1 MSEILA
7 QLFQGFTV
15 ALDPINIFAVV
26 VGGIMGVIVG
36 GLPGLGSVA
45 GVALLLPL
53 TFKMNPT
60 TAVIMLAGIYYGN
73 MFGGSISAILL
84 NIPGDSPA
92 VMTAVDGYQLARQ
105 GKAGKA
111 LYTAFFA
118 SFIGGMIG
126 AVILT
131 FLGPALAF
139 VGLRFGPA
147 EFTSLILFALMSVGW
162 LLGENPAKGII
173 ATGIGLLLS
182 TIGVDMIQGLPRFTF
197 GMVNLTAGIPFI
209 PTVIGIFGFAQ
220 VLKLLSAG
228 YEIGQTTM
236 VTARL
241 SIRDSFLSIKEWA
254 EVSFTI
260 VRGSLIGFFVGL
272 LPGSGATMASFM
284 AYIAEMRLN
293 KHPERLGKG
302 ALAGVAAPES
312 ANNAASMGA
321 FAPLLSLGIPG
332 SGTTA
337 ILLGG
342 LMMWGLAPGPL
353 LFKEAPEFVWGLM
366 ASMYVGDIAVLLLC
380 VLLVP
385 FLAYIPRVPKAIL
398 APTTIALCV
407 LGSFSVN
414 NSIFDIWFMVF
425 MGVVGYFM
433 DRLQFPTPPL
443 VLALVLAPRLQTAFR
458 QALMISP
465 GGSPTI
471 FITKPISLAF
481 LLAAIVMVTLPML
494 IKKRKDSPS
503 A

>member
-1 MSEILA
+1 
-7 QLFQGFTV
+7 
-15 ALDPINIFAVV
+15 
-26 VGGIMGVIVG
+26 
-36 GLPGLGSVA
+36 
-45 GVALLLPL
+45 
-53 TFKMNPT
+53 
-60 TAVIMLAGIYYGN
+60 
-73 MFGGSISAILL
+73 
-84 NIPGDSPA
+84 
-92 VMTAVDGYQLARQ
+92 
-105 GKAGKA
+105 
-111 LYTAFFA
+111 
-118 SFIGGMIG
+118 
-126 AVILT
+126 
-131 FLGPALAF
+131 
-139 VGLRFGPA
+139 
-147 EFTSLILFALMSVGW
+147 
-162 LLGENPAKGII
+162 
-173 ATGIGLLLS
+173 
-182 TIGVDMIQGLPRFTF
+182 
-197 GMVNLTAGIPFI
+197 
-209 PTVIGIFGFAQ
+209 
-220 VLKLLSAG
+220 
-228 YEIGQTTM
+228 M

-241 SIRDSFLSIKEWA
+241 SIRDSLLSIKEWA
-254 EVSFTI
+254 EVSFTV
-260 VRGSLIGFFVGL
+260 VRSSLIGFFVGL

-337 ILLGG
+337 LLLGG

-353 LFKEAPEFVWGLM
+353 LFREAPEFVWGLM

-465 GGSPTI
+465 GGSPMI

-481 LLAAIVMVTLPML
+481 LLAAIVMVTLPVL
-494 IKKRKDSPS
+494 IKKKKDSPS

>member
-1 MSEILA
+1 MSEIFA
-7 QLFQGFTV
+7 QLLYGFTT

-26 VGGIMGVIVG
+26 VGGIMGIIVG

-111 LYTAFFA
+111 LYAAFFA

-147 EFTSLILFALMSVGW
+147 EFTTLILFALMSVGW
-162 LLGENPAKGII
+162 LLGENPAKGVM

-197 GMVNLTAGIPFI
+197 GMVNLTAGVPFI

-220 VLKLLSAG
+220 VLKLL
-228 YEIGQTTM
+228 IGRKESQAMT
-236 VTARL
+236 VTARI

-254 EVSFTI
+254 EVAFTI
-260 VRGSLIGFFVGL
+260 VRCAFIGFFVGL
-272 LPGSGATMASFM
+272 LPGSGSTMASFM

-312 ANNAASMGA
+312 ANNAASIGA

-337 ILLGG
+337 LLLGG
-342 LMMWGLAPGPL
+342 LMMWGLTPGPL
-353 LFKEAPEFVWGLM
+353 LFREAPEFVWSLM
-366 ASMYVGDIAVLLLC
+366 ASMYVGDAVVLAIC

-385 FLAYIPRVPKAIL
+385 FLTYIPRIPTAIL
-398 APTTIALCV
+398 APTTTALCI

-414 NSIFDIWFMVF
+414 NSIFDIWFMLF
-425 MGVVGYFM
+425 MGIVGYFM

-458 QALMISP
+458 QALMTSP
-465 GGSPTI
+465 GGSLKI
-471 FITKPISLAF
+471 FIMKPISLAF
-481 LLAAIVMVTLPML
+481 LLATVVVIVLPVL
-494 IKKRKDSPS
+494 INKKRGNPP

>member
-1 MSEILA
+1 MSEIFV
-7 QLFQGFTV
+7 QLLQGFTV

-26 VGGIMGVIVG
+26 IGGLMGVVVG

-92 VMTAVDGYQLARQ
+92 VMTAIDGYQLSRQ

-111 LYTAFFA
+111 LYAAFFA

-162 LLGENPAKGII
+162 LLGDNPVKGIM

-197 GMVNLTAGIPFI
+197 GMVNLTAGVPFI

-220 VLKLLSAG
+220 VLKLLVGHGKS
-228 YEIGQTTM
+228 QTTAL
-236 VTARL
+236 TARI
-241 SIRDSFLSIKEWA
+241 SIRDSLLSVKEWA
-254 EVSFTI
+254 EISFTI
-260 VRGSLIGFFVGL
+260 VRNGIIGFFVGL
-272 LPGSGATMASFM
+272 LPGSGSTMASFM

-293 KHPERLGKG
+293 KHPERMGKG
-302 ALAGVAAPES
+302 ALAGVAAPEA
-312 ANNAASMGA
+312 ANNAASIGA

-337 ILLGG
+337 LLLGG
-342 LMMWGLAPGPL
+342 LMMWGLTPGPL
-353 LFKEAPEFVWGLM
+353 LFKEAPEFVWSLM
-366 ASMYVGDIAVLLLC
+366 ASIYLGDAVVLILC

-385 FLAYIPRVPKAIL
+385 FLTYIPRVPTAIL

-407 LGSFSVN
+407 LGSFSVS
-414 NSIFDIWFMVF
+414 NSIFDVWFMLF

-433 DRLQFPTPPL
+433 NRLDFPTPPL
-443 VLALVLAPRLQTAFR
+443 ALALVLAPRLQTAFR
-458 QALMISP
+458 QALMIS
-465 GGSPTI
+465 GGSPMI

-481 LLAAIVMVTLPML
+481 LVAAVVMMIFPML
-494 IKKRKDSPS
+494 VKKKKDNLP